1 MKRLVLTFLSAGAV
15 CAVVSDNPA
24 AAQDTIRGAPS
35 ARAPVTVEGYG
46 ASIAPQTLSSLIA
59 RVFVVGTPTS
69 LGAPDRLLPQSA
81 RLRADVPP
89 QSPDPERGNSE
100 GSYRGVP

>member
-1 MKRLVLTFLSAGAV
+1 MKRSVLAFLSAAAV
-15 CAVVSDNPA
+15 CAVVSGTPA
-24 AAQDTIRGAPS
+24 AAQ
-35 ARAPVTVEGYG
+35 
-46 ASIAPQTLSSLIA
+46 SIAPQTLSSLIA
-59 RVFVVGTPTS
+59 RVFVVGTPTP